1 MVINSP
7 WYYRLVIAFAKPLY
21 RLSLAR
27 KRAKLPYY
35 EREINERFGYHYL
48 PAPTGARGV
57 IWCHAVSLGEL
68 NTAYPLLKM
77 LLDSGFGLWIT
88 STTQTGFA
96 RVDKLFGDEL
106 GGRVQH
112 SFVPVDDVGV
122 VRRFLSHTSFEMAI
136 FIETELWANTL
147 YLLAKNNIPSVMVNA
162 RLTQSS
168 FVSYQKFSRLSRAMM
183 TNLSYIIAQDDSSR
197 DNFIALGARADKVG
211 RAYSLKWC
219 TQARH
224 DLPIYHE
231 MQTWHIKNRPI
242 WVMAS
247 THAGE
252 EALALDVH
260 QKLLADFENA
270 LLILVPRHPER
281 FEEVATLCKGFIY
294 HRRSCD
300 EAIFGDTQVYLADS
314 MGELLAW
321 YEVAQVAVV
330 GGSFVDKGGH
340 NPIEPA
346 SVGTPVVMGRYVKN
360 CADIVSDL
368 MVVGGLIQTDDE
380 GLYEVVKAWLTN
392 PKSAGVAG
400 ESAKALTKQ
409 RANADKE
416 QFELLMAVLKV

>member
-1 MVINSP
+1 
-7 WYYRLVIAFAKPLY
+7 
-21 RLSLAR
+21 
-27 KRAKLPYY
+27 
-35 EREINERFGYHYL
+35 
-48 PAPTGARGV
+48 
-57 IWCHAVSLGEL
+57 
-68 NTAYPLLKM
+68 
-77 LLDSGFGLWIT
+77 
-88 STTQTGFA
+88 
-96 RVDKLFGDEL
+96 
-106 GGRVQH
+106 
-112 SFVPVDDVGV
+112 
-122 VRRFLSHTSFEMAI
+122 
-136 FIETELWANTL
+136 
-147 YLLAKNNIPSVMVNA
+147 MVNA

-168 FVSYQKFSRLSRAMM
+168 FASYQKFSRLSRAMM
-183 TNLSYIIAQDDSSR
+183 TNLSYIIAQDDNSR

-219 TQARH
+219 TQTHR
-224 DLPIYHE
+224 DLPIYHK
-231 MQTWHIKNRPI
+231 MRTWHIQNRPI

-260 QKLLADFENA
+260 QKLLADFDNA

-281 FEEVATLCKGFIY
+281 FEEVATLCKAFIC
-294 HRRSCD
+294 HRRSYGD
-300 EAIFGDTQVYLADS
+300 DIVEDTQVYLADS

-321 YEVAQVAVV
+321 YDIACVAVV

-346 SVGTPVVMGRYVKN
+346 SVGTPVVMGQYVKN
-360 CADIVSDL
+360 CAEIVSDL
-368 MVVGGLIQTDDE
+368 AQVGGLIQTDDK
-380 GLYEVVKAWLTN
+380 GLYGVVKAWLAD